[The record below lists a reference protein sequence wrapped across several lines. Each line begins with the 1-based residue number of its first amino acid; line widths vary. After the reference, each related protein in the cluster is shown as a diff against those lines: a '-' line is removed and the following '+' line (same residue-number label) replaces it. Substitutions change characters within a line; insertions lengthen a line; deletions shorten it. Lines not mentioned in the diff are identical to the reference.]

1 MVVAYGTAKKASF
14 TGAASTISAKKILKD
29 IPINSFEEV
38 LQGSA
43 PGVTVNSNSGQPG
56 AALSIRLRGTGSM
69 NAGNEP
75 LYVIDG
81 IPVVSGDV
89 AVSGVSGDTK
99 SFNIMSSLNP
109 SDIENI
115 TILKD
120 AAAASLYG
128 SRAAN
133 GVVLITTKKGQ
144 EGKTTISFKANWG
157 ITDCRGI
164 ADRFLRAYHQRPHG
178 SLYPPFFGLGVKVYD
193 RQGQA

>member
-1 MVVAYGTAKKASF
+1 MVISFIGMATQEVAIKANLQIFLKADAEVLDEVMVVAYGTAKKASF

-109 SDIENI
+109 SDIEPQIRN
-115 TILKD
+115 
-120 AAAASLYG
+120 
-128 SRAAN
+128 
-133 GVVLITTKKGQ
+133 
-144 EGKTTISFKANWG
+144 
-157 ITDCRGI
+157 
-164 ADRFLRAYHQRPHG
+164 
-178 SLYPPFFGLGVKVYD
+178 
-193 RQGQA
+193 